1 VLIHGTTQSP
11 AGWDR
16 LVSLLESRGH
26 RSAAVDLAGDG
37 ERSPADYAEAVAAQ
51 VPADMNGP
59 VVVAHS
65 GAGLVL
71 PAVAQRLDARRQVW
85 LAAYVPDGRR
95 SLREDVAP
103 APGEVFNPEW
113 LGKDPTAD
121 PLLAAHFLFHDCDL
135 ETLYWAL
142 TTLRLF
148 NPRRLPTEP
157 VALTPEIESTYI
169 VATADRTLRPEWCR
183 NAAASRLDAEVI
195 EIDAGHC
202 PHVAKAEVLA
212 AILDQVAAAG

>member
-1 VLIHGTTQSP
+1 MLIHGTTQSP

-16 LVSLLESRGH
+16 LVRHLESRGH
-26 RSAAVDLAGDG
+26 RSAAVDLSGDD
-37 ERSPADYAEAVAAQ
+37 ERSPTDYATAVAAQ

-71 PAVAQRLDARRQVW
+71 PAVAQRVDARRQVW
-85 LAAYVPDGRR
+85 LAAYVPDGRH
-95 SLREDVAP
+95 SLREDVAS
-103 APGEVFNPEW
+103 APSEVFNPEW
-113 LGKDPTAD
+113 LGRDPTAD

-135 ETLYWAL
+135 ESLHWAL

-148 NPRRLPTEP
+148 NPRRLPLEP
-157 VALTPEIESTYI
+157 VTLVPEIESTYI

-183 NAAASRLDAEVI
+183 NAAANRLDAEVI
-195 EIDAGHC
+195 DIDAGHC

-212 AILDQVAAAG
+212 AILDQVAAGR